1 MADLYALLLSLV
13 LIAGA
18 VLIHFRALRML
29 SHWQGRVDLSR
40 NVKVLTI
47 IFGLIAAHA
56 LEALLFSI
64 GYGFGVHALKL
75 GTFVGQGPINTA
87 QLFYF
92 SIETY
97 TTQGVGDVY
106 LTGPLRLVAS
116 LEPLVG
122 LILIGWSTSFTFL
135 IMGIDWR
142 MATDR
147 RGDAGNAEN
156 P

>member
-1 MADLYALLLSLV
+1 MANLLALALSLL

-18 VLIHFRALRML
+18 VLIHYRALRALSDWQDRSQL
-29 SHWQGRVDLSR
+29 SH
-40 NVKVLTI
+40 NAKVLSI

-56 LEALLFSI
+56 LEALLFAG
-64 GYGFGVHALKL
+64 GYWLGVHVLHI
-75 GTFVGQGPINTA
+75 GSFVGEARVNHA

-92 SIETY
+92 SIETF

-106 LTGPLRLVAS
+106 AAGPLRLVAS

-135 IMGIDWR
+135 VMGLDWR
-142 MATDR
+142 LGRKGAAPDTE
-147 RGDAGNAEN
+147 A
-156 P
+156 